1 MKTIETK
8 AINFRG
14 DIVEIIT
21 PKYSPF
27 VVTVKE
33 GGVSVNFAGT
43 IIGQKH
49 INAFGHDE
57 DFARQ
62 AALDT
67 AYRQAMVWL
76 LINERCTVQALYR
89 HLVRTTSDGLVEPE
103 MIASVADQVTAI
115 MKLTSKANDMTMRLL
130 SEVELE
136 DATEKEFTLCL
147 THGGEIFTHDG
158 TSFQIEMLNVLT
170 GLPVLGRPELS
181 EAL

>member
-14 DIVEIIT
+14 DILEIIT
-21 PKYSPF
+21 PKFSPF
-27 VVTVKE
+27 TVTVKE
-33 GGVSVNFAGT
+33 GGVTVNFGGA

-57 DFARQ
+57 DYARQ
-62 AALDT
+62 AALDS

-76 LINERCTVQALYR
+76 LLNERCTVQALYR
-89 HLVRTTSDGLVEPE
+89 HLVRTTSEGLVEPE
-103 MIASVADQVTAI
+103 MIASVADQVTGI
-115 MKLTSKANDMTMRLL
+115 MKLTAKANDVTMQLL
-130 SEVELE
+130 GEVELN
-136 DATEKEFTLCL
+136 DATEKQFTLCL

-158 TSFQIEMLNVLT
+158 TDFQIELLNVLT

-181 EAL
+181 EAI